1 MGIEMKKYLALCLV
15 LLTMVACSKV
25 QAPAELQAE
34 LAAESQ
40 NAASRYLAYEH
51 SIELD
56 TDEEKVSEIFNKA
69 LAACHEASDALC
81 TVLQSNFNS
90 GRSAY
95 ASLKF
100 RAKPQ
105 GIQKLISSL
114 RQQGQVTDQSTTA
127 EDLAA
132 PIEDSSKKLAMM
144 QDYRSKLEALRTR
157 AANDVD
163 ALIKVNRELA
173 QVQSEI
179 EAAEGKKA
187 HLVQRVETEIL
198 NVRISSQEKRSFWT
212 PVGYA
217 LSGFK
222 ADFSQGI
229 ATVITASAYIIP
241 WLALFVFLFWAAR
254 KLWRRRHISKT

>member
-1 MGIEMKKYLALCLV
+1 MKKCFALCLV
-15 LLTMVACSKV
+15 LLTMSACSKV
-25 QAPAELQAE
+25 QSPAELNADV
-34 LAAESQ
+34 AAKGGSE
-40 NAASRYLAYEH
+40 AARYLAYEH
-51 SIELD
+51 TIHLD

-69 LAACHEASDALC
+69 LATCHEASESLC

-95 ASLKF
+95 ATLKF

-105 GIQKLISSL
+105 GVQKLISSL

-132 PIEDSSKKLAMM
+132 PIEDTSKKLAMM
-144 QDYRSKLEALRTR
+144 QDYRSKLEVLRGR
-157 AANDVD
+157 AANDVES
-163 ALIKVNRELA
+163 LIKVNRELA

-179 EAAEGKKA
+179 EAAEGNKA
-187 HLVQRVETEIL
+187 HLLQRVETEIL

-229 ATVITASAYIIP
+229 ATVITASAYMIP
-241 WLALFVFLFWAAR
+241 WLSVFAFLFWVAR
-254 KLWRRRHISKT
+254 KLWRRRNSAKN

>member
-1 MGIEMKKYLALCLV
+1 MKKCLALYLV

-25 QAPAELQAE
+25 QAPAELKADVF
-34 LAAESQ
+34 SKGQ

-56 TDEEKVSEIFNKA
+56 TDEEKVSELFNKA
-69 LAACHEASDALC
+69 IANCHEASESLC

-90 GRSAY
+90 GRSAH

-100 RAKPQ
+100 RAKPH

-144 QDYRSKLEALRTR
+144 QDYRSKLETLRTR

-179 EAAEGKKA
+179 EAAEGNKA
-187 HLVQRVETEIL
+187 HLLQRVETEIL
-198 NVRISSQEKRSFWT
+198 NVRISSKEKRSFWT

-229 ATVITASAYIIP
+229 ASVITASAYMIP
-241 WLALFVFLFWAAR
+241 WLALFVFLFWTAR
-254 KLWRRRHISKT
+254 KLWRRRNSVKT